1 MLWSDKPKFM
11 LSAKDAHM
19 LNQIA
24 DALKERLEGID
35 AEVEALKARC
45 AALESEVARLSAKP
59 HQSLKTKLRA
69 RAGKEGA

>member
-1 MLWSDKPKFM
+1 MFWSEKPKFM

-24 DALKERLEGID
+24 DALKDRLEGFD
-35 AEVEALKARC
+35 HEVEALKTRC
-45 AALESEVARLSAKP
+45 AALESEVERLTAKP
-59 HQSLKTKLRA
+59 HQSLKAKLRA